1 MTALLLV
8 ASFNRTKY
16 LKLSR
21 PERGGFF
28 CVIFTLLFYHKCMDN
43 ISKKIN
49 EEGSKCEQLPEAIP
63 VNEEKVKEFM
73 KKVQKTINADERDIA
88 TAVENDEPNNEEM
101 QKSVQTN
108 TLDSLNYADG
118 KERDEIDEIEA
129 KEKLMGVDVIS
140 PFGTSNPK
148 VFKRK
153 LESMGHVRKSTLAEK
168 TGTRVFADEE
178 MQNEALIK
186 AFHEWRG
193 SNWGSTG
200 SKTEAKAKMLAS
212 DSVKD
217 FENKLKRKTLSEL
230 QEMAMKLGFTPSFD
244 RIRLISALRQE
255 YLKRS

>member
-1 MTALLLV
+1 M
-8 ASFNRTKY
+8 N
-16 LKLSR
+16 
-21 PERGGFF
+21 
-28 CVIFTLLFYHKCMDN
+28 D
-43 ISKKIN
+43 ISEKIN
-49 EEGSKCEQLPEAIP
+49 KEGGKYEELPEAIP
-63 VNEEKVKEFM
+63 TNGEEVKQFM
-73 KKVQKTINADERDIA
+73 KKVQETINRDERDIA

-101 QKSVQTN
+101 QKDVGAK

-118 KERDEIDEIEA
+118 KQRDEIDKIEA

-153 LESMGHVRKSTLAEK
+153 LESMGHVRKATLAEK

-178 MQNEALIK
+178 MQDKALIK

-200 SKTEAKAKMLAS
+200 SRTDAKAKVLAS
-212 DSVKD
+212 DSVRD
-217 FENKLKRKTLSEL
+217 FEQKLKRKTLSEL

-244 RIRLISALRQE
+244 RTRLISALRQE
-255 YLKRS
+255 YLKRG